1 MDNCPSHKS
10 AKTKN
15 ELIRTNLS
23 IRYIP
28 TYSLDLAPVK
38 LSFVFIKMKLIKLWN
53 QEKSI

>member
-1 MDNCPSHKS
+1 MDNCLSHKS

-15 ELIRTNLS
+15 ELIRINLS

-28 TYSLDLAPVK
+28 TYTPDLAPVE
-38 LSFVFIKMKLIKLWN
+38 LSFVFIKMKLIKFWN